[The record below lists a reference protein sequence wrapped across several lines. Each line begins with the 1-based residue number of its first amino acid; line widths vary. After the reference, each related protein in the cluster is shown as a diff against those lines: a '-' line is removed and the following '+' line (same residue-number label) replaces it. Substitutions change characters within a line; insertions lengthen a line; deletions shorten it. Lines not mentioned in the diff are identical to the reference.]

1 MLEAFMPRSVR
12 VTCLAIVLA
21 SCVGGVSLK
30 AWNDHGHMMVAFLAY
45 QQLSA
50 VPAVKAKVDA
60 LVKLNPLIAKWN
72 EDVASLPVELRPA
85 ALFAIAATW
94 ADIIKSD
101 NTYHDDG
108 PSGGNRPPPDQS
120 AFANIGYSD
129 KARHKYWHFI
139 DTPFATDQT
148 PLPPVPNPHSVERI
162 PVFRKVLASPTAPQ
176 ALKSYD
182 LMWILHIVGD
192 MHQPLHDVTRVS
204 QSQPRGDDGG
214 NGVRVCAMPCNDR
227 LHLFWDGVLGDD
239 KDPVGLF
246 NDATSFQVAT
256 GPNAN
261 VLDPKKWADEGFM
274 LARSDVYRAPI
285 GNGAGPFT
293 INLAY
298 MQNAQRLAKERIALA
313 AARLAN
319 ILKADLQ

>member
-1 MLEAFMPRSVR
+1 MPRFVR
-12 VTCLAIVLA
+12 VTCVAIVLA
-21 SCVGGVSLK
+21 SCVGAVSLN

-60 LVKLNPLIAKWN
+60 LVKLNPLISKWN
-72 EDVASLPVELRPA
+72 EDVASLPVDLRPA

-94 ADIIKSD
+94 ADIIKFD

-108 PSGGNRPPPDQS
+108 PNRGNRPPPDQS
-120 AFANIGYSD
+120 AFANIGYGD

-139 DTPFATDQT
+139 DTPFTNDQS
-148 PLPPVPNPHSVERI
+148 PLPAVPNPHAVERI
-162 PVFRKVLASPTAPQ
+162 PVFRKTLASPTATQ

-182 LMWILHIVGD
+182 LMWLLHVIGD
-192 MHQPLHDVTRVS
+192 LHQPLHAVTRVNH
-204 QSQPRGDDGG
+204 SQPQGDDGG
-214 NGVRVCAMPCNDR
+214 NGVHLCPSPCNDL
-227 LHLFWDGVLGDD
+227 LHGFWDGVLGDD
-239 KDPVGLF
+239 KDPIGLF
-246 NDATSFQVAT
+246 NDAASFHVAT
-256 GPNAN
+256 GPNAS
-261 VLDPKKWADEGFM
+261 VLDPRKWADESFM
-274 LARSDVYRAPI
+274 LARSEVYRAPI

-293 INLAY
+293 VTMSY
-298 MQNAQRLAKERIALA
+298 VQNAQRVATERIALA